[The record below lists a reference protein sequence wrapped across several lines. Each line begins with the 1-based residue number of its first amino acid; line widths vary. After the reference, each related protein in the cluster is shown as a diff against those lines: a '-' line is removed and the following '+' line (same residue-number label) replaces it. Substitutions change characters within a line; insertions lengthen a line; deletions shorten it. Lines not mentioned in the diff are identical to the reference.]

1 MSHNLKLVAYNKMK
15 TKEVLVVNNTGCG
28 CQTYG
33 GNSGYG
39 NGFLV
44 ILILFILLAILGCY
58 FL

>member
-1 MSHNLKLVAYNKMK
+1 M
-15 TKEVLVVNNTGCG
+15 NNTGCGCG

-33 GNSGYG
+33 CAN

-44 ILILFILLAILGCY
+44 ILILFILLAILGSY

>member
-1 MSHNLKLVAYNKMK
+1 LKLVAYNKMK

-33 GNSGYG
+33 GNSGSGYG